1 MPNDK
6 VLTGSASRPRESEY
20 LEWARSHG
28 TVRYSL
34 AFSGVP
40 PCDVSRLSPSAE
52 DFTMVADNEYGWR
65 PLLDRIARR
74 YGVKT
79 ENVVLAHGTSMAN
92 HLACAALVEP
102 GDRVLAEWP
111 VYDPLVT
118 VPRYLGCEVNYFE
131 RAEGDAYG
139 VDANRVERALKPRTR
154 LVILSNLHNPTGAIV
169 HRTQLEDLARLA
181 DANDFYILADEVYL
195 EWIYGW
201 PAEPSTALTISS
213 RFVTT
218 RSLTKVFGLAALR
231 AGWILADAALATIMR
246 RLNGLFASSMS
257 HPAERLAA
265 RLFDNADRLLAGQRE
280 RVDRNRSAVAQFIG
294 TQPRLSWVAPQT
306 GTVGF
311 VRLAGGTVD
320 TLVDRLQTNESLVVP
335 GRFFGAPDHFR
346 IGFGMERGQLEGG
359 LERLA
364 SALKETG

>member
-1 MPNDK
+1 MLMP
-6 VLTGSASRPRESEY
+6 GSNRPRESEY

-28 TVRYSL
+28 AVRYSL

-40 PCDVSRLSPSAE
+40 PCDVGLLSPSVD
-52 DFTMVADNEYGWR
+52 DFTMVADNEYGWP
-65 PLLDRIARR
+65 PLLERIATR
-74 YGVKT
+74 YGVNT

-92 HLACAALVEP
+92 HLACASLVEP
-102 GDRVLAEWP
+102 ADRVLAEWP

-131 RAEGDAYG
+131 RAEADSYG
-139 VDANRVERALKPRTR
+139 VDVNRVERALKPRTR

-169 HRTQLEDLARLA
+169 SRTELEDLARLA
-181 DANDFYILADEVYL
+181 EANDFYVLADEVYL

-201 PAEPSTALTISS
+201 PAESPTAINISP

-231 AGWILADAALATIMR
+231 AGWVLADAPLATKMR

-265 RLFDNADRLLAGQRE
+265 RLFDNADALLAAQRR
-280 RVDRNRSAVAQFIG
+280 RVDQNRSIAAAFIESE
-294 TQPRLSWVAPQT
+294 PRLSWSAPET

-320 TLVDRLQTNESLVVP
+320 ALVDHLQKHESLVTP
-335 GRFFGAPDHFR
+335 GRFFEAPDHFR
-346 IGFGMERGQLEGG
+346 LGFGMDRAQLEGG
-359 LERLA
+359 LARLA
-364 SALKETG
+364 SALGEIS